1 MEVRGLLKEILD
13 LPKGKEIL
21 KCIQCGTCTGS
32 CPMAEVMD
40 MGPRKLFAMIKG
52 GSIEEAL
59 ESNTYWIC
67 ASCYYC
73 TVRCPRGI
81 KITDVMYAFKQ
92 YAIGKGYVSP
102 RTKAPSFYL
111 SFKEVV
117 ENHGRL
123 SEAKFMQK
131 FALKNPGIILN
142 YMKTGLKLL
151 SKKRVEFGVE
161 SIKGLDVL
169 RKMIEKTERIRSE
182 K

>member
-1 MEVRGLLKEILD
+1 MEAKGLLKEILS

-40 MGPRKLFAMIKG
+40 MGPRRFFAMIKG
-52 GSIEEAL
+52 GSIKEAL

-92 YAIGKGYVSP
+92 FAISKGYINP
-102 RTKAPSFYL
+102 KTKAPSFYL

-117 ENHGRL
+117 ENYGRL

-131 FALKNPGIILN
+131 FALKHPGLILN
-142 YMKTGLKLL
+142 YMKTGLKLFK
-151 SKKRVEFGVE
+151 KKRVELSVE
-161 SIKGLDVL
+161 SIKGMDTF
-169 RKMIEKTERIRSE
+169 RRMIEKIE
-182 K
+182 KK